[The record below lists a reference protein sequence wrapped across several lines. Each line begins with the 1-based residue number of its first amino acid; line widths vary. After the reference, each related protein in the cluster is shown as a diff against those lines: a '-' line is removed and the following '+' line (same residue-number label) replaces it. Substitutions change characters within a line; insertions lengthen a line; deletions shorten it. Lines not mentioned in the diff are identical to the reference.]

1 MTTSTLRLTALFLA
15 LGQALIW
22 QPGYAQAPAIG
33 GAAPA
38 PVGNG
43 QVPVLQAPGILINGK
58 QSSGNDDEQSTEP
71 RIMRGTDKVLNID
84 KSEPIP
90 KGAPVTFRFEEA
102 PVAEVVRTILGD
114 MLKLD
119 FVMHPPLQG
128 TVTLTTRNAIEPDTA
143 VFLLEAALQANG
155 LAMVRDARGVYQ
167 VGKPEALRS
176 LVGAVRVAGAPGSM
190 APGYGVIVIP
200 LQYIGANEMAN
211 ILKPIAPPEAVVKV
225 DAVRNVIIMQG
236 NRTQSEGWM
245 EMVKTFDVDL
255 LKGMSV
261 GIYPLKHASIEE
273 VSAALQMVNSG
284 GQAGGAGQQAMGASA
299 GISGNSASVAAAGRR
314 PGQAVTPATGA
325 GANTPLSGNAA
336 AAAALLS
343 SLGESNPLYG
353 ALRVLPIPRLNA
365 LMVITPRA
373 AYLDEAEKWIR
384 RLDVP
389 GYGGSEPEL
398 YVYRVQNGNAKY
410 LAQVLN
416 GIFGGQQAGAA
427 GNMTSGV
434 APGLNN
440 TNRNTGFNS
449 GWGNNSSFGNSSFG
463 SGSGFG
469 SSNRFGMGQGNQ
481 QGNTPT
487 ITATAIGDIR
497 VVADEFNNTIL
508 VWSTGSQFRKIEA
521 SLKRLDVA
529 PIQVLIEASIIE
541 VALSDKLEY
550 GVEWLFKNS
559 HLGGASRDYTGIGNF
574 GGLAG
579 KDAGANS
586 GALGSTAAPTFT
598 YSIFNG
604 SNIAARLSAIAG
616 KGQVKMLSSPSVMV
630 MDNHPAAITVGD
642 QIPVKTADYSG
653 NVNGYLTTNY
663 QLKDTGV
670 ILNVTPSVNSGNMVS
685 LQIDQ
690 SVIDA
695 GNVDK
700 VTQQTTFSNRQIT
713 TKLAV
718 RSGESIV
725 MGGLI
730 KDKTTDSDSGVPL
743 LKDIPILGK
752 AFSSTTKNKERTE
765 LLLVMTPRVV
775 RTDVDAREVSEE
787 LRDRLRGLN
796 DDDLLGSLK
805 KVEPRRPASTIQPL
819 VTQ

>member
-1 MTTSTLRLTALFLA
+1 M
-15 LGQALIW
+15 
-22 QPGYAQAPAIG
+22 
-33 GAAPA
+33 
-38 PVGNG
+38 
-43 QVPVLQAPGILINGK
+43 PVLQAPAILVNGK
-58 QSSGNDDEQSTEP
+58 QPSSGDDEQSTEP

-167 VGKPEALRS
+167 VGKPEVLRS

-284 GQAGGAGQQAMGASA
+284 GQTGGANQQSAGGSG
-299 GISGNSASVAAAGRR
+299 GIAGNSASVAAGRR
-314 PGQAVTPATGA
+314 PGQAASPSATGTA
-325 GANTPLSGNAA
+325 GSNTPLSGNAA

-440 TNRNTGFNS
+440 NVNRTPGSFSNLGTSSGLGFNS
-449 GWGNNSSFGNSSFG
+449 G
-463 SGSGFG
+463 
-469 SSNRFGMGQGNQ
+469 NRFGLNQ
-481 QGNTPT
+481 NAQQQANAPT

-508 VWSTGSQFRKIEA
+508 VWSTGSQYRKIEA

-541 VALSDKLEY
+541 VTLNDNLQY
-550 GVEWLFKNS
+550 GVEWLFKNN
-559 HLGGASRDYTGIGNF
+559 GIRANGQNYTGFGNF
-574 GGLAG
+574 GSLSA
-579 KDAGANS
+579 DNAGANN
-586 GALGSTAAPTFT
+586 GALWGGSGSQFFT
-598 YSIFNG
+598 YSLFSG
-604 SNIAARLSAIAG
+604 QGIAARLSAIAG
-616 KGQVKMLSSPSVMV
+616 NGQVKMLSSPSVMV
-630 MDNHPAAITVGD
+630 MDNHPATISVGE
-642 QIPVKTADYSG
+642 QIPVRTADYINNSG
-653 NVNGYLTTNY
+653 SNYITQNY

-690 SVIDA
+690 SVIDSA
-695 GNVDK
+695 GIDTASN
-700 VTQQTTFSNRQIT
+700 QTKFSNRQLT
-713 TKLAV
+713 SKLAV

-730 KDKTTDSDSGVPL
+730 KDRTEDSDSGIPL
-743 LKDIPILGK
+743 LKDIPVIGK
-752 AFSSTTKNKERTE
+752 AFSSTKKSTARTE

-775 RTDVDAREVSEE
+775 RTDVDVREVSEE

-805 KVEPRRPASTIQPL
+805 KAEPRRPASTIQPL

>member
-1 MTTSTLRLTALFLA
+1 M
-15 LGQALIW
+15 
-22 QPGYAQAPAIG
+22 
-33 GAAPA
+33 
-38 PVGNG
+38 
-43 QVPVLQAPGILINGK
+43 PVLQAPGILINGK
-58 QSSGNDDEQSTEP
+58 QASGVDDEQSTEP

-128 TVTLTTRNAIEPDTA
+128 TVTLTTRNAIDPDTA

-167 VGKPEALRS
+167 VGKPEVLRS

-284 GQAGGAGQQAMGASA
+284 GQAAGAGQQSINVSGGAA
-299 GISGNSASVAAAGRR
+299 GNSASVIAGRR
-314 PGQAVTPATGA
+314 PGQAASPTGAA
-325 GANTPLSGNAA
+325 GANNTQLSGNAA

-416 GIFGGQQAGAA
+416 GIFGGQQAGAT

-440 TNRNTGFNS
+440 NVNRTPGSFNNLGTSSGMGVNS
-449 GWGNNSSFGNSSFG
+449 G
-463 SGSGFG
+463 
-469 SSNRFGMGQGNQ
+469 NRFGLNQ
-481 QGNTPT
+481 NAQQQANAPT

-508 VWSTGSQFRKIEA
+508 VWSTGSQYRKIEA

-541 VALSDKLEY
+541 VALNDNLQY
-550 GVEWLFKNS
+550 GVEWLFKNNG
-559 HLGGASRDYTGIGNF
+559 LRANGQDYTGIGNF
-574 GGLAG
+574 GSLSNAN
-579 KDAGANS
+579 AGANNGSIWGDS
-586 GALGSTAAPTFT
+586 GSQFFT
-598 YSIFNG
+598 YSLFRG
-604 SNIAARLSAIAG
+604 GNIAARLSAIAG
-616 KGQVKMLSSPSVMV
+616 DGQVKMLSSPSVMV
-630 MDNHPAAITVGD
+630 MDNHPATISVGE
-642 QIPVKTADYSG
+642 QIPVRTTDYLSNTG
-653 NVNGYLTTNY
+653 SNYITQNY

-685 LQIDQ
+685 LLIDQ
-690 SVIDA
+690 SVIDNA
-695 GNVDK
+695 GKDTVSG
-700 VTQQTTFSNRQIT
+700 QTKFSNRQLT
-713 TKLAV
+713 SKLAV

-730 KDKTTDSDSGVPL
+730 KDRTENTDSGIPL
-743 LKDIPILGK
+743 LKDIPIIGK
-752 AFSSTTKNKERTE
+752 AFSNTSKSKARTE

-775 RTDVDAREVSEE
+775 RTDVDVREVSEE

-805 KVEPRRPASTIQPL
+805 KAEPRRPASTVQPL

>member
-1 MTTSTLRLTALFLA
+1 MTTSTLRRTALFLA
-15 LGQALIW
+15 LGQALIL
-22 QPGYAQAPAIG
+22 QSAHAQTPATGTAATPAQAGQA
-33 GAAPA
+33 
-38 PVGNG
+38 G

-58 QSSGNDDEQSTEP
+58 QASGGDDEQSTEP

-128 TVTLTTRNAIEPDTA
+128 TVTLTTRNAIDPDTA

-167 VGKPEALRS
+167 VGKPEVLRS

-284 GQAGGAGQQAMGASA
+284 GQAAGAGQQSINVSGGAA
-299 GISGNSASVAAAGRR
+299 GNSASVVAGRR
-314 PGQAVTPATGA
+314 PGQAASPTGAA
-325 GANTPLSGNAA
+325 GANTTQLSGNAA
-336 AAAALLS
+336 AAAALLT

-416 GIFGGQQAGAA
+416 GIFGGQQPGAA

-440 TNRNTGFNS
+440 SVNRTPGSFNNLGTSSGLGFNS
-449 GWGNNSSFGNSSFG
+449 G
-463 SGSGFG
+463 
-469 SSNRFGMGQGNQ
+469 NRFGLNQ
-481 QGNTPT
+481 NTQQQANAPT

-508 VWSTGSQFRKIEA
+508 VWSTGSQYRKIEA

-541 VALSDKLEY
+541 VTLNDNLQY
-550 GVEWLFKNS
+550 GVEWLFKNR
-559 HLGGASRDYTGIGNF
+559 HLGGSSRDYTGIGNF
-574 GGLAG
+574 GGLA
-579 KDAGANS
+579 DPNAGANS

-604 SNIAARLSAIAG
+604 SNIAARLSAVAG
-616 KGQVKMLSSPSVMV
+616 QGQVKMLSSPSVMV
-630 MDNHPAAITVGD
+630 MDNHPATISVGE
-642 QIPVKTADYSG
+642 QIPVRTTDYINNTG
-653 NVNGYLTTNY
+653 NNYIAQNY

-690 SVIDA
+690 SVIDSA
-695 GNVDK
+695 GIDAASS
-700 VTQQTTFSNRQIT
+700 QTKFSNRQLT
-713 TKLAV
+713 SKLAV

-730 KDKTTDSDSGVPL
+730 KDRTEDSDSGVPL
-743 LKDIPILGK
+743 LKDIPIIGK
-752 AFSSTTKNKERTE
+752 AFSSTKKSTARTE

-775 RTDVDAREVSEE
+775 RTDVDVREVSEE

-805 KVEPRRPASTIQPL
+805 KAEPRRPASTVQPL

>member
-1 MTTSTLRLTALFLA
+1 MWS
-15 LGQALIW
+15 
-22 QPGYAQAPAIG
+22 PAQAQN
-33 GAAPA
+33 AAQESN
-38 PVGNG
+38 VT
-43 QVPVLQAPGILINGK
+43 VIQAPNILINAK
-58 QSSGNDDEQSTEP
+58 QAGLQDDEQVSDP

-84 KSEPIP
+84 KSEPLP
-90 KGAPVTFRFEEA
+90 KGSPVSFRFEEA

-128 TVTLTTRNAIEPDTA
+128 TVTLTTRKPIDQDTA

-155 LAMVRDARGVYQ
+155 LAMVRDARGTYQ
-167 VGKPEALRS
+167 VGKPEVLRS
-176 LVGAVRVAGAPGSM
+176 LVGGVRLAGAPGTM
-190 APGYGVIVIP
+190 APGYGVIVVP

-211 ILKPIAPPEAVVKV
+211 ILKPIAPAEAIIKV
-225 DAVRNVIIMQG
+225 DAVRNVLIMQG
-236 NRTQSEGWM
+236 TRTQSEGWM

-273 VSAALQMVNSG
+273 VAAALQMVNGGGQGAAQGSG
-284 GQAGGAGQQAMGASA
+284 GAVTAGVAGGAASV
-299 GISGNSASVAAAGRR
+299 SASNNRR
-314 PGQAVTPATGA
+314 PGQPGAATTASGA
-325 GANTPLSGNAA
+325 GSQLSGNAS

-343 SLGESNPLYG
+343 SLGDSNPLYG

-365 LMVITPRA
+365 IMVITPRA

-416 GIFGGQQAGAA
+416 GIFGGQQAGAT

-434 APGLNN
+434 APGLSNN
-440 TNRNTGFNS
+440 TRSTTSGFGGSNGLSSGLGFNS
-449 GWGNNSSFGNSSFG
+449 G
-463 SGSGFG
+463 
-469 SSNRFGMGQGNQ
+469 NRFGLSQNNQ
-481 QGNTPT
+481 QQNNAPT
-487 ITATAIGDIR
+487 VTATSIGDIR

-508 VWSTGSQFRKIEA
+508 VWSTGSQFRKIES

-541 VALSDKLEY
+541 VTLNDSLKY
-550 GVEWLFKNS
+550 GVEWMFKNRGVS
-559 HLGGASRDYTGIGNF
+559 INGRDYTGVGNF
-574 GGLAG
+574 GGLAS
-579 KDAGANS
+579 ANAS
-586 GALGSTAAPTFT
+586 TTVLGSTDSPTFT
-598 YSIFNG
+598 YSLFNG
-604 SNIAARLSAIAG
+604 AGNIGARIRALAG
-616 KGQVKMLSSPSVMV
+616 DTQVKMLSSPSVMV
-630 MDNHPAAITVGD
+630 MDNHPATISVGE
-642 QIPVKTADYSG
+642 QIPVRSADYMSTA
-653 NVNGYLTTNY
+653 NTTNNYITSNY

-690 SVIDA
+690 SVIDSA
-695 GNVDK
+695 GIDTATN
-700 VTQQTTFSNRQIT
+700 QTKFSNRQLT
-713 TKLAV
+713 SKLAV

-730 KDKTTDSDSGVPL
+730 KDRTENTDQGIPL
-743 LKDIPILGK
+743 LKDIPIIGK
-752 AFSSTTKNKERTE
+752 AFSSTEKAKARTE
-765 LLLVMTPRVV
+765 LLLIMTPRVV
-775 RTDVDAREVSEE
+775 RTDIDVREVSDE
-787 LRDRLRGLN
+787 LRDRLRGL
-796 DDDLLGSLK
+796 DDDELLSPRGKKSTGSYSAP
-805 KVEPRRPASTIQPL
+805 VQP
-819 VTQ
+819 VMAP

>member
-1 MTTSTLRLTALFLA
+1 MKSPAFFKTALVVA
-15 LGQALIW
+15 LGQMLAL
-22 QPGYAQAPAIG
+22 QSLHAQAPAATPASSPATPQN
-33 GAAPA
+33 AAI
-38 PVGNG
+38 PV
-43 QVPVLQAPGILINGK
+43 VQAPNILVAPK
-58 QSSGNDDEQSTEP
+58 QAGSDDEQSVEP
-71 RIMRGTDKVLNID
+71 RIMRGTDKVLNVE

-90 KGAPVTFRFEEA
+90 KGAPVSFRFEEA
-102 PVAEVVRTILGD
+102 PVTEVVRTILGD

-119 FVMHPPLQG
+119 YVMHPPLQG
-128 TVTLTTRNAIEPDTA
+128 TVTLTTRQPIEPDTA

-167 VGKPEALRS
+167 VGKPEVLRS
-176 LVGAVRVAGAPGSM
+176 LVGAVRVAGSPGTM

-200 LQYIGANEMAN
+200 LQYIGATEMAN
-211 ILKPIAPPEAVVKV
+211 ILKPIAAPEAVVKV
-225 DAVRNVIIMQG
+225 DTVRNVLIMQG
-236 NRTQSEGWM
+236 TRTQSEGWM

-273 VSAALQMVNSG
+273 VTAALQMVNG
-284 GQAGGAGQQAMGASA
+284 GGQGAAQGQQAGGSVAG
-299 GISGNSASVAAAGRR
+299 GISGGSASAAAARR
-314 PGQAVTPATGA
+314 PGQAGATASASG
-325 GANTPLSGNAA
+325 GNTQLSGNAA

-365 LMVITPRA
+365 VMVITPRA
-373 AYLDEAEKWIR
+373 NYLDEAEKWIR

-416 GIFGGQQAGAA
+416 GIFGGQQAGPA

-434 APGLNN
+434 APGLSG
-440 TNRNTGFNS
+440 TMNRSTSGFSNS
-449 GWGNNSSFGNSSFG
+449 AFS
-463 SGSGFG
+463 SGSGINN
-469 SSNRFGMGQGNQ
+469 SNRFGVTQNNQ
-481 QGNTPT
+481 QANAPA

-508 VWSTGSQFRKIEA
+508 VWSTGSQFRKIES

-541 VALSDKLEY
+541 VTLNDNLQY

-559 HLGGASRDYTGIGNF
+559 GIGGSGRNYS
-574 GGLAG
+574 GLG
-579 KDAGANS
+579 T
-586 GALGSTAAPTFT
+586 LGSSTGAIGEGSLLSDAV
-598 YSIFNG
+598 SNG
-604 SNIAARLSAIAG
+604 AFSYTIANGAGSLAARLQAVAG
-616 KGQVKMLSSPSVMV
+616 NTQVKMLSSPSVMV
-630 MDNHPAAITVGD
+630 MDNHPAAISVGE
-642 QIPVKTADYSG
+642 QIPVKASDYISTTG
-653 NVNGYLTTNY
+653 SNYLTQNY

-690 SVIDA
+690 AVVDTNGLDA
-695 GNVDK
+695 ATG
-700 VTQQTTFSNRQIT
+700 QTKFSNRQLT
-713 TKLAV
+713 SKLAV

-730 KDKTTDSDSGVPL
+730 KDKTEDSDTGIPL

-752 AFSSTTKNKERTE
+752 AFSNTTKKKGRTE

-775 RTDVDAREVSEE
+775 RTDVDVREVSEE

-796 DDDLLGSLK
+796 DDDLLG
-805 KVEPRRPASTIQPL
+805 RRSKPAAMQPQSTVQPL
-819 VTQ
+819 ATQ